1 VSFVV
6 RAMEPQDLD
15 LVVALAAQAVEAP
28 RWIRSD
34 YEQLL
39 PSPPAALLIAAPWVA
54 LVDDRLVGFVV
65 ARWLRGEPAAE
76 IENLIVAEGYRRQGL
91 GTALV
96 GHCAEWAARSG
107 ASFLRLEVRASNH
120 AAIALYRTL
129 GFVPAGLRLA
139 YYASPVEDAFI
150 LQAPVT

>member
-1 VSFVV
+1 
-6 RAMEPQDLD
+6 MMPQDLD
-15 LVVALAAQAVEAP
+15 SVIALAEEAVEAP

-39 PSPPAALLIAAPWVA
+39 SSSPLLIAAPWVA
-54 LVDDRLVGFVV
+54 LVNDRLVGFAAV
-65 ARWLRGEPAAE
+65 RWLRGEPAAE
-76 IENLIVAEGYRRQGL
+76 IENLLVAQDHRRRGM

-96 GHCAEWAARSG
+96 RQCAEWAARSG
-107 ASFLRLEVRASNH
+107 ASLLRLEVRASNQ

-129 GFVPAGLRLA
+129 GFGPAGLRPA